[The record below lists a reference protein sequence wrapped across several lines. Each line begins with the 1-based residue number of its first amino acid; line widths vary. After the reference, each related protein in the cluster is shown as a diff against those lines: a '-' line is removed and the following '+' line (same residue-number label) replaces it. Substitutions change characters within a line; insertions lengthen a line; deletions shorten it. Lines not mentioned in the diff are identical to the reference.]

1 VHNLRVPLNHMSPHS
16 QYDTAKSPTLLRSTS
31 FRIGLFLLVL
41 AALSVL
47 GLFVTTDREQALSPG
62 EKSLGVAALFILW
75 SLPIA
80 SLGILGVCFLV
91 ASTTMFLYRKFRK
104 GGSSNRGF

>member
-1 VHNLRVPLNHMSPHS
+1 MTLATGRG
-16 QYDTAKSPTLLRSTS
+16 LLRSTS

-47 GLFVTTDREQALSPG
+47 GLVVTTDREQALSPG
-62 EKSLGVAALFILW
+62 EKSLGVAAQFILW

-80 SLGILGVCFLV
+80 TLGTVGVCFLV
-91 ASTTMFLYRKFRK
+91 ASTTMFLYRKFRRR
-104 GGSSNRGF
+104 GSSIEGSEH